1 MKYEAVL
8 FDLDGTLL
16 DTLKDLNAACNYAL
30 NFYGYPS
37 TSLEETRLFIGNGIR
52 KLVERSLK
60 GKIEKL
66 DEVLAGFQKYY
77 KQNYNV
83 YTKLYDGVIDILA
96 YCKEKR
102 IPCAIVS
109 NKNQEILS
117 MLYEAYFKEYISVCI
132 GDSKDV
138 VRKPDTQGIE
148 LACKR
153 LGVASPNILYV
164 GDSCVDAMTIQN
176 VGCDGILVS
185 YGFGKKEDLQSYGIP
200 MVDSILNIKDM
211 LE

>member
-1 MKYEAVL
+1 MRHEAVI

-30 NFYGYPS
+30 EFYGYPP

-60 GKIEKL
+60 GKTEKL
-66 DEVLAGFQKYY
+66 DEVLSIFRKYY
-77 KQNYNV
+77 KENNNV
-83 YTKLYDGVIDILA
+83 YTKVYDGVIEILT
-96 YCKEKR
+96 YCKGKM

-117 MLYEAYFKEYISVCI
+117 MLCEVYFKEYTDVYI

-138 VRKPDTQGIE
+138 ARKPDTQGIE
-148 LACKR
+148 LACSR
-153 LGVASPNILYV
+153 LGVDSTKILYV
-164 GDSCVDAMTIQN
+164 GDSPVDAMTIQN
-176 VGCDGILVS
+176 ACCDGVLVT
-185 YGFGKKEDLQSYGIP
+185 YGFGKRKDLEAYGIP
-200 MVDSILNIKDM
+200 LVDSILNIKDI